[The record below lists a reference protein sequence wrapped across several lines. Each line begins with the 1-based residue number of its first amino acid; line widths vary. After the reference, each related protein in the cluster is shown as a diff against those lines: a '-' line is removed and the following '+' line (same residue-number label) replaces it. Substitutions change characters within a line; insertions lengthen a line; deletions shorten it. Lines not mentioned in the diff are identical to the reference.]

1 MDSKSLSYL
10 VLRTFPFF
18 WFTFILNQA
27 LTFSVCFYRIRHT
40 FTHLEQLFERSKTLS
55 AEKVQ
60 ANLGM
65 FRILLVFSAAH
76 QLSLIVFSWINRH
89 RFVKMMNGWALLHE
103 QLERSLGAK
112 PATPS
117 RPRIH
122 FLFLC
127 IGVLYVVVPTVLSVV
142 GYLTSTPMH
151 ENWLLEVGFLCLL
164 SGYTT
169 LVEALNDIKV
179 VLIFNELT
187 TNFEEVS
194 KIMFLQA
201 CPVAHNLF

>member
-1 MDSKSLSYL
+1 
-10 VLRTFPFF
+10 
-18 WFTFILNQA
+18 
-27 LTFSVCFYRIRHT
+27 
-40 FTHLEQLFERSKTLS
+40 
-55 AEKVQ
+55 
-60 ANLGM
+60 
-65 FRILLVFSAAH
+65 
-76 QLSLIVFSWINRH
+76 
-89 RFVKMMNGWALLHE
+89 MNGWALLHE